1 MMDFLFRLK
10 VSFALL
16 WINGCAYADPKVRRF
31 AWGWLR
37 NGMRDL
43 WTKNLSD
50 YYCCSGFDSYGM
62 VGCGCYGMTWR
73 EYWNAHLEYRLSWR

>member
-1 MMDFLFRLK
+1 MKDFLFRLK
-10 VSFALL
+10 VSAALIWL
-16 WINGCAYADPKVRRF
+16 NACAYADPKVRRF

-43 WTKNLSD
+43 WRKNLND

-62 VGCGCYGMTWR
+62 LACGCYGATWR
-73 EYWNAHLEYRLSWR
+73 EYWTDNLAYQGEIT

>member
-16 WINGCAYADPKVRRF
+16 WISGRAYADPKVRRF
-31 AWGWLR
+31 AWVWLR

-73 EYWNAHLEYRLSWR
+73 GYWNAHIEYRLSWR